1 MWTKSK
7 IFSSKNKFTVNA
19 LKWRWVRF
27 WMRFAGLSN
36 IGRIATRFAS
46 WFAPPHKASVAMAAL
61 NPKGY
66 IAPSAVISHANLR
79 LGANVLVGDRVVI
92 FQNKDGGFVEI
103 GDRVQ
108 ILRDTTIE
116 TGFGGSISIGNSTSI
131 HPRGQ
136 INAYKSSIEI
146 GKSVEI
152 APNCAFYSYDHG
164 LGLDKNIGEQP
175 LETKGKIVVD
185 DHAWLGVG
193 VIVLSGVRIGKGAVV
208 GAGSVVTHDIPD
220 GGVAVGVPARVI
232 KMREDIYQKNMN
244 GKNR

>member
-1 MWTKSK
+1 MKK
-7 IFSSKNKFTVNA
+7 IVLGKNKFTADA
-19 LKWRWVRF
+19 LKRYWVRF
-27 WMRFAGLSN
+27 WMRYAGLSN
-36 IGRIATRFAS
+36 LGRIATRFAT
-46 WFAPPHKASVAMAAL
+46 WFAPPHKASVALATM

-66 IAPSAVISHANLR
+66 IAPSAVIFHSNLR
-79 LGANVLVGDRVVI
+79 LGANILIGDRVAI
-92 FQNKDGGFVEI
+92 FQNKNGGPVEI

-108 ILRDTTIE
+108 ILRDTAIE
-116 TGFGGSISIGNSTSI
+116 TGFGGSIRIGNKTCI

-146 GKSVEI
+146 GCGVEI

-164 LGLDKNIGEQP
+164 FEPDKNISEQQ
-175 LETKGKIVVD
+175 LVTKGKIVVD

-232 KMREDIYQKNMN
+232 KMRNDDNSTVLKI
-244 GKNR
+244 

>member
-1 MWTKSK
+1 MNK
-7 IFSSKNKFTVNA
+7 IVFGKNKFTSNA
-19 LKWRWVRF
+19 IKQYWVRF
-27 WMRFAGLSN
+27 WMRYAGLGN
-36 IGRIATRFAS
+36 IGRIATRFAT
-46 WFAPPHKASVAMAAL
+46 WFAPPHKASVVLASM

-66 IAPSAVISHANLR
+66 IAPSAVIFHSNLR
-79 LGANVLVGDRVVI
+79 LGAYILIGDRVII
-92 FQNKDGGFVEI
+92 FQNKNGGPAEI

-108 ILRDTTIE
+108 ILRDTAIE
-116 TGFGGSISIGNSTSI
+116 TGFGGSLSIGEKTCI

-146 GKSVEI
+146 GCGVQI

-164 LGLDKNIGEQP
+164 FEPDKNISEQD
-175 LETKGKIVVD
+175 LVTKGKIVVG

-220 GGVAVGVPARVI
+220 AGVAVGIPASVT
-232 KMREDIYQKNMN
+232 KMRDEDPK
-244 GKNR
+244 

>member
-1 MWTKSK
+1 MNKTLLG
-7 IFSSKNKFTVNA
+7 KNKLTVNA
-19 LKWRWVRF
+19 LKRRWVRF

-36 IGRIATRFAS
+36 FGRIATRFAS
-46 WFAPPHKASVAMAAL
+46 WFAPPHKAGVALAAM

-66 IAPSAVISHANLR
+66 IAPSAVISHSNLR
-79 LGANVLVGDRVVI
+79 LGANILVGDRVVI

-108 ILRDTTIE
+108 ILRDTAIE
-116 TGFGGSISIGNSTSI
+116 TGFGGSLGIGNNTCI

-136 INAYKSSIEI
+136 INAYQSSIEI
-146 GKSVEI
+146 GCGVQI

-164 LGLDKNIGEQP
+164 FAPDKNISDQP

-208 GAGSVVTHDIPD
+208 GAGSVVTRDIPD

-232 KMREDIYQKNMN
+232 KMREVNPKKM
-244 GKNR
+244 